1 MKIEFSTSNIA
12 FSGYCEGYDD
22 IVAATEIERILKRI
36 ANEVIIGKRY
46 GSIMDINGNKIG
58 EWSL

>member
-1 MKIEFSTSNIA
+1 MKINFSTSNIA
-12 FSGYCEGYDD
+12 FEEYGYYEQIKHILDGIVEKIRLGY
-22 IVAATEIERILKRI
+22 A
-36 ANEVIIGKRY
+36 Y